1 MQYCKLLVHADNA
14 GGKMRVSVGELE
26 KGLCVCSK
34 SVSVNKGERDLCY
47 SLYRT
52 AIYRPPYIQFIVP
65 SLCFY
70 CYYSITAVSVTV
82 VVVVMVVMVLEEN
95 IK

>member
-1 MQYCKLLVHADNA
+1 MQYCELLVHTDNVD
-14 GGKMRVSVGELE
+14 GKMRVSVGELE

-47 SLYRT
+47 YLYRS

-65 SLCFY
+65 SP
-70 CYYSITAVSVTV
+70 
-82 VVVVMVVMVLEEN
+82 
-95 IK
+95 